1 MVSSGLEEFLKYIR
15 ETESMFHAK
24 QMTEIEAGSET
35 QDLLHYLELCDQDDE
50 TMVSVCK
57 RLKEIRKERR
67 EAKDYILQAGYI
79 VSWAEENRQI
89 IKGLEQLLGQI
100 RKEERRGENRV
111 FSPRTNTIDNL
122 SKEDTNDP
130 DSSRCV

>member
-1 MVSSGLEEFLKYIR
+1 MISSGLEDFLKYLR
-15 ETESMFHAK
+15 ETESMFHAN
-24 QMTEIEAGSET
+24 QMAELAAGSET

-67 EAKDYILQAGYI
+67 DAKDYILQAGYI
-79 VSWAEENRQI
+79 VSWIEENRQA

-111 FSPRTNTIDNL
+111 FSPRTSAIDRL
-122 SKEDTNDP
+122 TKEDSNDS
-130 DSSRCV
+130 DQTQCV

>member
-1 MVSSGLEEFLKYIR
+1 MISSGLEEFLKYIR

-50 TMVSVCK
+50 MMVSVCK